1 MSVQQRRIILRH
13 IDEPGY
19 TADIDCYMKH
29 GGYATLQA
37 AIKRPAADLVQEV
50 VDSGLKGRG
59 GAGFPCGVKWRFISP
74 KNTKPVY
81 LIANADESEPGT
93 FKDRQI
99 IHKDPHSAIEGIILS
114 AYAIQAKQ
122 AFIYIRGEFP
132 MGAKILM
139 LAIEEAR
146 AKGFVGENIC
156 GSGYSCDIVVH
167 RGGGAYVCG
176 EETGLIESLEGKR
189 GYPRIKPPYFPAV
202 LGLYQCPTIV
212 NNIETLT
219 TVRYILEMGG
229 KEYAKIGVPNDA
241 GTHIWGVSG
250 MVQKPGYYEIE
261 AGKATVGQLLNELC
275 GGPLP
280 GRKFKAIIPGGIS
293 TKLLRF
299 GEKFKIKDADGNE
312 KEIGVEDIPLSAPG
326 LMACG
331 SSLGSAGMIVM
342 DDSVD
347 MTEVLAN
354 TNAFFAHESCGQCT
368 PCRYGSLWIAK
379 ISKRICEG
387 QGRLE
392 DVDLLKSLADQVE
405 MRTVCALGDALAWPV
420 QSSVN
425 KFRDEHLAK
434 IQAQLDGKSL
444 EPKQPWSLVK

>member
-1 MSVQQRRIILRH
+1 MSVQERRIVFRH

-19 TADIDCYMKH
+19 TTDIDCYVRN

-37 AIKRPAADLVQEV
+37 AFKRPPAELVQEV

-59 GAGFPCGVKWRFISP
+59 GAGFPCGAKWRFISP

-99 IHKDPHSAIEGIILS
+99 IHKDPHSAIEGIIIS
-114 AYAIQAKQ
+114 AYAIGAKQ

-132 MGAKILM
+132 KGAKLLM
-139 LAIEEAR
+139 HAIEEAR

-156 GSGYSCDIVVH
+156 GSGYSCDVVVC

-219 TVRYILEMGG
+219 TVRYIIEMGG
-229 KEYAKIGVPNDA
+229 KEYAKIGVPTDP
-241 GTHIWGVSG
+241 GTHVWGVSG
-250 MVQKPGYYEIE
+250 LVQKPGYYELE
-261 AGKATVGQLLNELC
+261 AGKVTIGQLLYDLC

-280 GRKFKAIIPGGIS
+280 GRSFKALIPGGVS
-293 TKLLRF
+293 TKVLRF
-299 GEKFKIKDADGNE
+299 GETFKVKQADGSV
-312 KEIGVEDIPLSAPG
+312 KELKVEDIPLSAG
-326 LMACG
+326 DLMACG
-331 SSLGSAGMIVM
+331 TSLGSAGMVAI

-347 MTEVLAN
+347 MVELQAN
-354 TNAFFAHESCGQCT
+354 INAFFAHESCGQCT
-368 PCRYGSLWIAK
+368 PCRNGSLWIAK
-379 ISKRICEG
+379 VTRRICEG
-387 QGRLE
+387 KGRVE
-392 DVDLLKSLADQVE
+392 DVDLIKSLADQVCG
-405 MRTVCALGDALAWPV
+405 RTVCALGDALAWPV
-420 QSSVN
+420 QSSVA
-425 KFRDEHLAK
+425 KFRDEYLAK
-434 IQAQLDGKSL
+434 IEAQLAGKPL
-444 EPKQPWSLVK
+444 PRKQPWSLIS